1 MKFSNNF
8 KSQGFT
14 LIELM
19 IGITI
24 VGVVVAMALPSY
36 NNTVKNT
43 CMTTNTNTL
52 ISSIQMARSEATK
65 LRQDISIVSKS
76 GNWGTGWT
84 VQDESA
90 VILNDV
96 DLTCGSTTIEEQ
108 GSDATL
114 VYESTGFIDEPAV
127 FDVCDDRT
135 GETGRQITINL
146 VGRPS
151 TNRAYICP

>member
-1 MKFSNNF
+1 MNFSKKYNY
-8 KSQGFT
+8 QGFT

-19 IGITI
+19 IAISI
-24 VGVVVAMALPSY
+24 VGVVVAIALPSY
-36 NNTVKNT
+36 NSTVKNT

-52 ISSIQMARSEATK
+52 ITSIQLARSEATK
-65 LRQDISIVSKS
+65 LRQDISIVSKG

-90 VILNDV
+90 TVLNDV

-108 GSDATL
+108 GSDTTL
-114 VYESTGFIDEPAV
+114 VYEPTGFIDEPAV
-127 FDVCDDRT
+127 FNVCDDRT

-151 TNRAYICP
+151 TNRGFICP